1 VQGSIKGW
9 RQQTRRA
16 GVAGLTLALAGGV
29 LAATMTGSIAG
40 AAQTATESPAATP
53 GIGACRTSLPGD
65 QTSLTLF
72 DLSQFVPV
80 SELAGASAA
89 PAADDE
95 APAIATPLPATTTMA
110 PAATPDAAPA
120 ASPIASP
127 QASPVAETAGAPAE
141 MDALRSLVFGVLN
154 CTSQGDFTTLGG
166 LVSDTYLS
174 LTFAGG
180 ADLSRED
187 LLALA
192 AVTVIPQQELI
203 AFDNVDVSGDRAT
216 AEVISS
222 LGNQLRHEQWSFV
235 RDDSGAD
242 WIVDRVTALMPLAI
256 AGSVTTNVEID
267 ENGLGTDPREVESG
281 NVVLLGSNSDSVDH
295 EMLVLRLPQGTTT
308 EILLQTSGP
317 ELPEGVVFIGQMT
330 VPAVGEAVLP
340 LMNLPAGNYVVVDML
355 LDDTGTPNLAQGYR
369 ARLIVQ

>member
-1 VQGSIKGW
+1 MQGSINGW
-9 RQQTRRA
+9 RQTTRRA
-16 GVAGLTLALAGGV
+16 GAAGLTLALAGGL
-29 LAATMTGSIAG
+29 LAAPLTGSTVG
-40 AAQTATESPAATP
+40 AAQTETGTPAATP
-53 GIGACRTSLPGD
+53 GLGASCRTALQGD

-80 SELAGASAA
+80 SELGAAASQDAQGAG
-89 PAADDE
+89 E
-95 APAIATPLPATTTMA
+95 APAIATPLPATAPPA
-110 PAATPDAAPA
+110 PAEATPDATPI

-127 QASPVAETAGAPAE
+127 EVSPIAGEAAAT
-141 MDALRSLVFGVLN
+141 DALRSLAFGVLN
-154 CTSQGDFTTLGG
+154 CTNQGDFATLGT
-166 LVSDTYLS
+166 LVTDTYLS

-180 ADLSRED
+180 ADLGRED
-187 LLALA
+187 FLALA

-203 AFDNVDVSGDRAT
+203 AFDNVAVSGDRAT

-235 RDDSGAD
+235 RETGGD
-242 WIVDRVTALMPLAI
+242 WTVDRVTALAPLAI
-256 AGSVTTNVEID
+256 AGSVTTTVEID
-267 ENGLGTDPREVESG
+267 DRGLRTDPREVESG
-281 NVVLLGSNSDSVDH
+281 NVVLLGENSDSVDH

-308 EILLQTSGP
+308 EILLQSAGP
-317 ELPEGVVFIGQMT
+317 EFPEGVVFIGQMT
-330 VPAVGEAVLP
+330 VPAGGEAVLP